1 VSLRENEMTYVVL
14 LELVKVVD
22 QVAYRS
28 VKIIVD
34 ELSFLSTGV
43 RIIVNRMMP
52 SVEYTGY
59 VDN

>member
-1 VSLRENEMTYVVL
+1 MSLRENEMTYVVL

>member
-1 VSLRENEMTYVVL
+1 MTYVVL

-34 ELSFLSTGV
+34 ELSLLSIGV

>member
-1 VSLRENEMTYVVL
+1 MRENEMTYVVL